1 MNRRDRLSAKHEKLK
16 QIISGYGDRV
26 AVAFSGGTD
35 SSFLLAA
42 AMDAAE
48 QVLAVTVNADFIAQ
62 SEVDAASRVAEQIG
76 ADHEIIYV
84 PFIDIENFAA
94 NPPDRCYFCKLNLF
108 RKIISFAHQHGM
120 ETVMEGSNADDP
132 GEHRPGLKAIEELGV
147 ASPLAEAGLRKREIR
162 ELSRRI
168 NLPTWDSPD
177 NTCLAT
183 RIRTGDRIT
192 REKLQMVEE
201 AEDFMRSL
209 GFGLCRV
216 RHHGSL
222 ARIEVAPEKIPDLLD
237 PETRDSIDRKLTEI
251 GFLYVTAD
259 MEGYNRGSMDR

>member
-1 MNRRDRLSAKHEKLK
+1 MNNRDSLDAKLEELK
-16 QIISGYGDRV
+16 GVIRGCGDRV

-42 AMDAAE
+42 AMEAAE

-62 SEVDAASRVAEQIG
+62 SEVDEASRVARQLG

-84 PFIDIENFAA
+84 PFIDIEKFAE

-108 RKIISFAHQHGM
+108 RKVISFAHEHGI
-120 ETVMEGSNADDP
+120 ETVMEGSNTDDR
-132 GEHRPGLKAIEELGV
+132 GEYRPGLKAIEELGV
-147 ASPLAEAGLRKREIR
+147 ASPLAEAGLSKPEIR
-162 ELSRRI
+162 ELSRRM
-168 NLPTWDSPD
+168 NLPNWDSPQ
-177 NTCLAT
+177 NACLAT
-183 RIRTGDRIT
+183 RIRVGDKIT
-192 REKLQMVEE
+192 REKLKMVEE
-201 AEDFMRSL
+201 AEDFMREL

-237 PETRDSIDRKLTEI
+237 PEIRESIDRRLSEI
-251 GFLYVTAD
+251 GFLYVTVD
-259 MEGYNRGSMDR
+259 MEGYTRGSMNR

>member
-1 MNRRDRLSAKHEKLK
+1 MNNRDRLEAKLEELK
-16 QIISGYGDRV
+16 GIIKGYGDRV

-42 AMDAAE
+42 ATEAAE

-62 SEVDAASRVAEQIG
+62 SEVDQASRVAEQLG

-84 PFIDIENFAA
+84 PFTDIEKFAE

-108 RKIISFAHQHGM
+108 RKVISTAHQNGM
-120 ETVMEGSNADDP
+120 ETVMEGSNADDQN
-132 GEHRPGLKAIEELGV
+132 EHRPGLRAIEELGV
-147 ASPLAEAGLRKREIR
+147 LSPLAEAGLRKSEIR
-162 ELSRRI
+162 ELSKRM
-168 NLPTWDSPD
+168 NLPTWDSPQ
-177 NTCLAT
+177 NACLAT
-183 RIRTGDRIT
+183 RIRVGDKIT
-192 REKLQMVEE
+192 REKLEMVEK
-201 AEDFMRSL
+201 AEDFMREL

-237 PETRDSIDRKLTEI
+237 PEIRESIDRKLSQI
-251 GFLYVTAD
+251 GFLYVTVD
-259 MEGYNRGSMDR
+259 MEGYTRGSMGR